1 MQNSR
6 RFIACT
12 QSTGRVGKST
22 LAEGLISWMRFAEI
36 DFAAVDADTQHQTIS
51 RRYPDK
57 VTVFDATRT
66 FDDFSQMIQ
75 ELPPVPVI
83 LVDFPAQATAF
94 LLEAAAHF
102 NLIEFFER
110 INVRPT
116 LLIFAADDPTA
127 QESAAGTIEF
137 FEDAADYLLIENP
150 ARFKSGEFAQIAI
163 SAWLHERSTPTIR
176 IPAVTATTMNAW
188 QNLER
193 QLERFVPL
201 DEAKESEGLHDLS
214 RMELDYFRNRF
225 LVQFEDWAD
234 WILPD
239 SNLIKN
245 RVTRVSKRKFSRV
258 NPLTNPLLRPA
269 SHGKGGN

>member
-22 LAEGLISWMRFAEI
+22 IGEGLISWLRFAGI
-36 DFAAVDADTQHQTIS
+36 DFAAVDADTQHQTLS
-51 RRYPDK
+51 RRYPDR
-57 VTVFDATRT
+57 VSVFDATRT
-66 FDDFSQMIQ
+66 FDDFSRMIQ
-75 ELPPVPVI
+75 ELPSAPVTLI
-83 LVDFPAQATAF
+83 DFPAPATAF
-94 LLEAAAHF
+94 FLEAAAHF

-127 QESAAGTIEF
+127 QESAADTIEF
-137 FEDAADYLLIENP
+137 FEDTADYLRIENP
-150 ARFKSGEFAQIAI
+150 ARFKSSEFGEIAI
-163 SAWLHERSTPTIR
+163 NAWLEERSTPAIR
-176 IPAVTATTMNAW
+176 IPAVTAATINAW

-201 DEAKESEGLHDLS
+201 DEARESGALHDLS
-214 RMELDYFRNRF
+214 RMELDHFRNRF

-239 SNLIKN
+239 PSLIRNK
-245 RVTRVSKRKFSRV
+245 VTRSSRRKVSRV
-258 NPLTNPLLRPA
+258 NPLTNPLLRRP
-269 SHGKGGN
+269 

>member
-1 MQNSR
+1 MENSR

-22 LAEGLISWMRFAEI
+22 IAEGLISWMRFAGI
-36 DFAAVDADTQHQTIS
+36 DFAAVDADTQHLTLS

-57 VTVFDATRT
+57 VSVFDATRT

-75 ELPPVPVI
+75 DLPSAPVI
-83 LVDFPAQATAF
+83 LVDFPAQATGF

-102 NLIEFFER
+102 NLIEFFGR

-137 FEDAADYLLIENP
+137 FEDAADYLRVENP
-150 ARFKSGEFAQIAI
+150 ARFKSNEFAGIAI
-163 SAWLHERSTPTIR
+163 NAWLEERSTPTIR
-176 IPAVTATTMNAW
+176 IPAVTAATMNAW

-201 DEAKESEGLHDLS
+201 DEAKDSEALHDLS
-214 RMELDYFRNRF
+214 RMELDHFRNRF

-239 SNLIKN
+239 ANLIKN
-245 RVTRVSKRKFSRV
+245 RVTRVSKRKANRI
-258 NPLTNPLLRPA
+258 NPLTNRLLRRRA
-269 SHGKGGN
+269 

>member
-1 MQNSR
+1 MQNAR

-22 LAEGLISWMRFAEI
+22 IAEGLISWMRFAEI
-36 DFAAVDADTQHQTIS
+36 GFAAVDADTQHQTLS
-51 RRYPDK
+51 RRYPEQ
-57 VTVFDATRT
+57 VSVFDAARS

-75 ELPPVPVI
+75 QLPPAPVI

-116 LLIFAADDPTA
+116 LLIFAADDRTA
-127 QESAAGTIEF
+127 QESAASTIEF

-150 ARFKSGEFAQIAI
+150 ARFKSSEFALVAI
-163 SAWLHERSTPTIR
+163 NSWLQERSTPTIR
-176 IPAVTATTMNAW
+176 VPAVTAATMNAW

-201 DEAKESEGLHDLS
+201 DEVTTSSGLHDLS

-234 WILPD
+234 WVVPD
-239 SNLIKN
+239 ANLIKN
-245 RVTRVSKRKFSRV
+245 KVSRATKRKVSRID
-258 NPLTNPLLRPA
+258 PLTNPLLRPRT
-269 SHGKGGN
+269 

>member
-22 LAEGLISWMRFAEI
+22 LAEGLISWLRFAEI
-36 DFAAVDADTQHQTIS
+36 DFAAVDADTQHQTLS

-57 VTVFDATRT
+57 VSVFDATRT
-66 FDDFSQMIQ
+66 FDDFSKMIQ
-75 ELPPVPVI
+75 ELPPAPVI

-94 LLEAAAHF
+94 LLKAAAHF
-102 NLIEFFER
+102 NLIEFFQR
-110 INVRPT
+110 IKVRPT

-150 ARFKSGEFAQIAI
+150 AKFKSNEFAQIAI
-163 SAWLHERSTPTIR
+163 NAWLQERSTPVIR
-176 IPAVTATTMNAW
+176 IPAVTAATMNAW

-193 QLERFVPL
+193 QLERFIPL
-201 DEAKESEGLHDLS
+201 DEARESDGLHDLS

-225 LVQFEDWAD
+225 LVQCEDWAD

-245 RVTRVSKRKFSRV
+245 KVVRTSKRKFSRV

-269 SHGKGGN
+269 SNGKGNN